1 MCLLSAHKRLAVMS
15 PLLIYADGCPAQ
27 VLELYTQQ
35 LQQRD
40 VVTQQEVSKWR
51 QEAGERFEAELAA
64 SRAGDYNVSAAQWL
78 GSTWQGDALQVRP
91 CCIFWECTVAC
102 YAEGWW
108 CSS

>member
-1 MCLLSAHKRLAVMS
+1 MS
-15 PLLIYADGCPAQ
+15 PFLLYDDGCPAQ

-40 VVTQQEVSKWR
+40 VVTQQEVSKWK
-51 QEAGERFEAELAA
+51 QEAGEHFETELAA

-91 CCIFWECTVAC
+91 SCILGSAWLAMLRVGGA
-102 YAEGWW
+102 AA
-108 CSS
+108 SSWGASHASWKAM